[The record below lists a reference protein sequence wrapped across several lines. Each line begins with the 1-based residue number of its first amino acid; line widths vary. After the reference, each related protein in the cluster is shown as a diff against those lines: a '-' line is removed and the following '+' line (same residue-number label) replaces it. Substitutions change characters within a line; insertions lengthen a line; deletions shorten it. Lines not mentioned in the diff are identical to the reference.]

1 MDDALTFIPHADVSL
16 LHAWTLAVGP
26 ILYRFEHIDKLF
38 RSALAA
44 TDVRLTGLAVH
55 SRHLTPCSAGF
66 CVGRAG
72 VTYPERP
79 MRELRGLHALLMDAR
94 GREREIHLMCKPAF
108 VADVWIMQFVTLMQM

>member
-1 MDDALTFIPHADVSL
+1 MDDALAFIPHADTSL

-26 ILYRFEHIDKLF
+26 ILYRFEHLDKLF

-44 TDVRLTGLAVH
+44 PDVRLTGLAVH

-79 MRELRGLHALLMDAR
+79 IRALLAPLMDAHGR
-94 GREREIHLMCKPAF
+94 GSGPL
-108 VADVWIMQFVTLMQM
+108 DV